1 LGIGCRSSQTEV
13 NSISPQEICVKKHS
27 ACLHIGEKEMST
39 FKILVTSQKGGVG
52 KSTVSANLAAYLRR
66 QGQTVTLIDFDT
78 HGSSSTWMTRA
89 PNIGVVVQ
97 HHVLPLD
104 QGGNRPILDA
114 RLHLR
119 RAASSSEVVICDLT
133 WTDSIAGE
141 LMFEYD
147 LVIVP
152 TSVSEIELAATAGF
166 LSRHRWVF
174 DSALHTPPTLLV
186 SPTRV
191 QPEQLQSD
199 VFSKQRF
206 PISFML
212 APPILEAQSARE
224 MFERGYL
231 MDLQDNCGTSFNEFG
246 KAVLAAREMRQ
257 TTHGMRQ
264 ATQGARATAP
274 VRTHTPNMA
283 TANGLKRNTL
293 LGSTSTLS
301 NQYSILGRHRMQK
314 TMPDNAPAATVAN
327 TTTSSAN
334 SAMTSIGI
342 PQFLKRM
349 SINSMTK
356 Q

>member
-1 LGIGCRSSQTEV
+1 
-13 NSISPQEICVKKHS
+13 
-27 ACLHIGEKEMST
+27 MST

-78 HGSSSTWMTRA
+78 HASSSTWLTRA

-152 TSVSEIELAATAGF
+152 TSVSEIEMAATAGF

-174 DSALHTPPTLLV
+174 DSAIHTPPTLLV
-186 SPTRV
+186 CPTRV
-191 QPEQLQSD
+191 QPEQLKSD

-206 PISFML
+206 PVSFML
-212 APPILEAQSARE
+212 APPVLEAQSARD

-231 MDLQDNCGTSFNEFG
+231 MDLQDACGASFNEFG
-246 KAVLAAREMRQ
+246 KSVCAARDMRESAQGMRQ
-257 TTHGMRQ
+257 TTHTRI
-264 ATQGARATAP
+264 TAP
-274 VRTHTPNMA
+274 TLRTSGASNAASAGVKRHNFL
-283 TANGLKRNTL
+283 AN
-293 LGSTSTLS
+293 SATLS
-301 NQYSILGRHRMQK
+301 SQYSILGRHRMQK
-314 TMPDNAPAATVAN
+314 VRPEDNLANKSAPHVAAPQ
-327 TTTSSAN
+327 TTHIAS
-334 SAMTSIGI
+334 MGI

-349 SINSMTK
+349 SMGVMNK
-356 Q
+356 

>member
-1 LGIGCRSSQTEV
+1 
-13 NSISPQEICVKKHS
+13 
-27 ACLHIGEKEMST
+27 MST

-52 KSTVSANLAAYLRR
+52 KSTVSANLAAYFRR
-66 QGQTVTLIDFDT
+66 QGQTVTMIDFDT
-78 HGSSSTWMTRA
+78 HGSSSTWLTRA

-97 HHVLPLD
+97 HHILPLD

-119 RAASSSEVVICDLT
+119 RAASSTEVVICDLT

-141 LMFEYD
+141 LMFEFD

-174 DSALHTPPTLLV
+174 DSAIHTPPTLLV

-206 PISFML
+206 PVSFML
-212 APPILEAQSARE
+212 APPILEAQTARE

-231 MDLQDNCGTSFNEFG
+231 MDLQDACGASFNEFG
-246 KAVLAAREMRQ
+246 KSVCAARDMRES
-257 TTHGMRQ
+257 M
-264 ATQGARATAP
+264 QGARQP
-274 VRTHTPNMA
+274 A
-283 TANGLKRNTL
+283 TANRVMRSTNFSSANPATASAKRNSL
-293 LGSTSTLS
+293 LSTTSTLS
-301 NQYSILGRHRMQK
+301 SQYSILGRHRMQK
-314 TMPDNAPAATVAN
+314 IRPDEMPAKQAAHTAAPQNAPIAAM
-327 TTTSSAN
+327 S
-334 SAMTSIGI
+334 I

-349 SINSMTK
+349 SMGVMSK
-356 Q
+356 

>member
-1 LGIGCRSSQTEV
+1 
-13 NSISPQEICVKKHS
+13 
-27 ACLHIGEKEMST
+27 MST

-78 HGSSSTWMTRA
+78 HGSSSTWLTRA

-97 HHVLPLD
+97 HHILPLD

-174 DSALHTPPTLLV
+174 DSAIHTPPTLLV
-186 SPTRV
+186 CPTRV
-191 QPEQLQSD
+191 QPEQLQCD

-206 PISFML
+206 PVSFML
-212 APPILEAQSARE
+212 APPVLEAQSAGG
-224 MFERGYL
+224 MVVRGYV
-231 MDLQDNCGTSFNEFG
+231 MDLQDACGKS
-246 KAVLAAREMRQ
+246 VCAAREMRESAQ
-257 TTHGMRQ
+257 GMRQ
-264 ATQGARATAP
+264 TTNSRITAP
-274 VRTHTPNMA
+274 SMRTSGMQNVA
-283 TANGLKRNTL
+283 ASSIKRNNL
-293 LGSTSTLS
+293 LSNSATLS
-301 NQYSILGRHRMQK
+301 SQYSILGRHRMQK
-314 TMPDNAPAATVAN
+314 VRPEEMMNNAATH
-327 TTTSSAN
+327 SSAPQGTQIA
-334 SAMTSIGI
+334 SMGI

-349 SINSMTK
+349 SMGVMNK
-356 Q
+356 

>member
-1 LGIGCRSSQTEV
+1 
-13 NSISPQEICVKKHS
+13 
-27 ACLHIGEKEMST
+27 MST

-78 HGSSSTWMTRA
+78 HGSSSTWLTRA

-97 HHVLPLD
+97 HHILPLD

-133 WTDSIAGE
+133 WTDSSAGE

-174 DSALHTPPTLLV
+174 DSAIHTPPTLLV
-186 SPTRV
+186 CPTRV
-191 QPEQLQSD
+191 HPDQLRSD

-206 PISFML
+206 PVSFML
-212 APPILEAQSARE
+212 APPVLEAQTARE

-231 MDLQDNCGTSFNEFG
+231 MDLQDACGQSFLEFG
-246 KAVLAAREMRQ
+246 KAVCAAREMRETAQGLGQ
-257 TTHGMRQ
+257 TNRPLRTGAPLRSGTLSSAHAA
-264 ATQGARATAP
+264 ATMSRSTN
-274 VRTHTPNMA
+274 V
-283 TANGLKRNTL
+283 
-293 LGSTSTLS
+293 LGTSTTLS
-301 NQYSILGRHRMQK
+301 NQYSILGRHRLQK
-314 TMPDNAPAATVAN
+314 IRDDEPSTSATAL
-327 TTTSSAN
+327 SGMGS
-334 SAMTSIGI
+334 MGI

-349 SINSMTK
+349 SMGSMNK
-356 Q
+356 S

>member
-1 LGIGCRSSQTEV
+1 
-13 NSISPQEICVKKHS
+13 
-27 ACLHIGEKEMST
+27 MST

-78 HGSSSTWMTRA
+78 HGSSSTWLTRA

-97 HHVLPLD
+97 HHILPLD

-174 DSALHTPPTLLV
+174 DSAIHTPPTLLV
-186 SPTRV
+186 CPTRV

-206 PISFML
+206 PVSFML
-212 APPILEAQSARE
+212 APPVLEAQSARE

-231 MDLQDNCGTSFNEFG
+231 MDLQDNCGASFNEFG
-246 KAVLAAREMRQ
+246 KSVCAAREMRESAQ
-257 TTHGMRQ
+257 GMRQ
-264 ATQGARATAP
+264 ATNTRVNIP
-274 VRTHTPNMA
+274 PMRTGSVPNVA
-283 TANGLKRNTL
+283 AAGVKRNTI
-293 LGSTSTLS
+293 LGTSATLS
-301 NQYSILGRHRMQK
+301 SQYSILGRHRMQK
-314 TMPDNAPAATVAN
+314 ARPDEVTASKAAN
-327 TTTSSAN
+327 TSAAPTSHIAS
-334 SAMTSIGI
+334 MGI

-349 SINSMTK
+349 SIGSMSK
-356 Q
+356 

>member
-1 LGIGCRSSQTEV
+1 
-13 NSISPQEICVKKHS
+13 
-27 ACLHIGEKEMST
+27 MST

-52 KSTVSANLAAYLRR
+52 KSTVSANLAAFMRR

-78 HGSSSTWMTRA
+78 HGSSSTWLTRA

-97 HHVLPLD
+97 HHILPLD

-119 RAASSSEVVICDLT
+119 RAASSTQVVICDLT

-174 DSALHTPPTLLV
+174 DSAIHTPPTLLV
-186 SPTRV
+186 CPTRV

-199 VFSKQRF
+199 IFSKQRF
-206 PISFML
+206 PVSFML
-212 APPILEAQSARE
+212 APPVLEAQSARE

-231 MDLQDNCGTSFNEFG
+231 MDLQDACGNSFNEFG
-246 KAVLAAREMRQ
+246 QSVCAAREMRKSAE
-257 TTHGMRQ
+257 GMRQ
-264 ATQGARATAP
+264 TTPTRNKSPDMLGTVMNRQNVLANAT
-274 VRTHTPNMA
+274 
-283 TANGLKRNTL
+283 
-293 LGSTSTLS
+293 TLS
-301 NQYSILGRHRMQK
+301 SQYSILGRHRMHK
-314 TMPDNAPAATVAN
+314 IRPEEMANKSAAHVGTPQN
-327 TTTSSAN
+327 TQIAS
-334 SAMTSIGI
+334 MGI

-349 SINSMTK
+349 SMGVLSK
-356 Q
+356 

>member
-1 LGIGCRSSQTEV
+1 M
-13 NSISPQEICVKKHS
+13 
-27 ACLHIGEKEMST
+27 AT

-66 QGQTVTLIDFDT
+66 QGKTVTLIDFDT
-78 HGSSSTWMTRA
+78 HGSSSTWLTRA

-97 HHVLPLD
+97 HHILPLD

-174 DSALHTPPTLLV
+174 DSAIHTPPTLLV
-186 SPTRV
+186 CPTRV
-191 QPEQLQSD
+191 QPDQLRSD
-199 VFSKQRF
+199 IFSKQRF
-206 PISFML
+206 PVSFML
-212 APPILEAQSARE
+212 APPVLEAQTARE

-231 MDLQDNCGTSFNEFG
+231 MDLQDACGQSFVEFG
-246 KAVLAAREMRQ
+246 KAVCAARDMRETAQGLNQ
-257 TTHGMRQ
+257 TNR
-264 ATQGARATAP
+264 P
-274 VRTHTPNMA
+274 VRSVPLRTTSLPSTPTVPMA
-283 TANGLKRNTL
+283 ARNNV
-293 LGSTSTLS
+293 LGTSSTLS
-301 NQYSILGRHRMQK
+301 NQYSILGRHRLHK
-314 TMPDNAPAATVAN
+314 VRDDELSSSHA
-327 TTTSSAN
+327 TSSMG
-334 SAMTSIGI
+334 AMGI

-349 SINSMTK
+349 SLGSMNK
-356 Q
+356 S

>member
-1 LGIGCRSSQTEV
+1 
-13 NSISPQEICVKKHS
+13 
-27 ACLHIGEKEMST
+27 MST

-78 HGSSSTWMTRA
+78 HASSSTWLTRA

-119 RAASSSEVVICDLT
+119 RAATSSEVVICDLT

-152 TSVSEIELAATAGF
+152 TSVSEIELTATAGF

-174 DSALHTPPTLLV
+174 DSAIHTPPTLLV
-186 SPTRV
+186 CPTRV
-191 QPEQLQSD
+191 HPEQLSSD

-206 PISFML
+206 PVSFML
-212 APPILEAQSARE
+212 APPVLEAQSARD

-231 MDLQDNCGTSFNEFG
+231 MDLQDACGASFNEFG
-246 KAVLAAREMRQ
+246 KSVCAARDMRLSAHTMQ
-257 TTHGMRQ
+257 QSMR
-264 ATQGARATAP
+264 ATVPRTRATAP
-274 VRTHTPNMA
+274 ALRVPAPEITRMQRSN
-283 TANGLKRNTL
+283 LLNTM
-293 LGSTSTLS
+293 SSLS
-301 NQYSILGRHRMQK
+301 SQYSILGRHRMQK
-314 TMPDNAPAATVAN
+314 IRPEDMA
-327 TTTSSAN
+327 TTSAPHAGTPQNTHIASL
-334 SAMTSIGI
+334 GI

-349 SINSMTK
+349 SMGVMK
-356 Q
+356 K

>member
-1 LGIGCRSSQTEV
+1 
-13 NSISPQEICVKKHS
+13 
-27 ACLHIGEKEMST
+27 MST

-52 KSTVSANLAAYLRR
+52 KSTVSANLAAYLRA

-78 HGSSSTWMTRA
+78 HGSSSTWLTRA
-89 PNIGVVVQ
+89 PNVGVVVQ
-97 HHVLPLD
+97 HHILPLD

-147 LVIVP
+147 LIIVP

-174 DSALHTPPTLLV
+174 DSAIHTPPTLLV
-186 SPTRV
+186 CPTRV

-206 PISFML
+206 PVSFML
-212 APPILEAQSARE
+212 APPVLEAQSARE

-231 MDLQDNCGTSFNEFG
+231 MDLQDDCGASFNEFG
-246 KAVLAAREMRQ
+246 KAVCAAREMRESAQ
-257 TTHGMRQ
+257 GMRQ
-264 ATQGARATAP
+264 ATNTRVNIPAT
-274 VRTHTPNMA
+274 RTAGVPNVA
-283 TANGLKRNTL
+283 AAGIKRNTV
-293 LGSTSTLS
+293 LGTSATLS
-301 NQYSILGRHRMQK
+301 SQYSILGRHRMQK
-314 TMPDNAPAATVAN
+314 ARPDEVTAGKTPNTSAAP
-327 TTTSSAN
+327 SSHIA
-334 SAMTSIGI
+334 SMGI

-349 SINSMTK
+349 SMGNMSK
-356 Q
+356 

>member
-1 LGIGCRSSQTEV
+1 
-13 NSISPQEICVKKHS
+13 
-27 ACLHIGEKEMST
+27 MST

-78 HGSSSTWMTRA
+78 HGSSSTWLTRA

-147 LVIVP
+147 LIIVP

-174 DSALHTPPTLLV
+174 DSAIHTPPTLLV
-186 SPTRV
+186 CPTRV

-206 PISFML
+206 PVSFML
-212 APPILEAQSARE
+212 APPVLEAQSARE

-231 MDLQDNCGTSFNEFG
+231 MDLPDACGASFNEFG
-246 KAVLAAREMRQ
+246 KSVCAARDMRHTAQGMRQ
-257 TTHGMRQ
+257 TTSSRFSPL
-264 ATQGARATAP
+264 AARTGGATA
-274 VRTHTPNMA
+274 TSA
-283 TANGLKRNTL
+283 TGGVKRHNL
-293 LGSTSTLS
+293 LGNSATLS
-301 NQYSILGRHRMQK
+301 SQYSILGRHRMQK
-314 TMPDNAPAATVAN
+314 VRPDDMASKAAPQAANAPQ
-327 TTTSSAN
+327 N
-334 SAMTSIGI
+334 SQIASMGI

-349 SINSMTK
+349 SMGVMNK
-356 Q
+356 

>member
-1 LGIGCRSSQTEV
+1 
-13 NSISPQEICVKKHS
+13 
-27 ACLHIGEKEMST
+27 MST

-78 HGSSSTWMTRA
+78 HGSSSTWLTRA

-97 HHVLPLD
+97 HHILPLD

-174 DSALHTPPTLLV
+174 DSAIHTPPTLLV
-186 SPTRV
+186 CPTRV
-191 QPEQLQSD
+191 QPEQLQCD

-206 PISFML
+206 PVSFML
-212 APPILEAQSARE
+212 APPVLEAQSARE

-231 MDLQDNCGTSFNEFG
+231 MDLQDACGASFNEFG
-246 KAVLAAREMRQ
+246 KSVCAAREMRESAQ
-257 TTHGMRQ
+257 GMRQ
-264 ATQGARATAP
+264 TTNSRITAP
-274 VRTHTPNMA
+274 SMRTSGMQNVA
-283 TANGLKRNTL
+283 ASSIKRNNL
-293 LGSTSTLS
+293 LSNSATLS
-301 NQYSILGRHRMQK
+301 SQYSILGRHRMQK
-314 TMPDNAPAATVAN
+314 VRPEEMMNNAATH
-327 TTTSSAN
+327 SAAPQGTQIA
-334 SAMTSIGI
+334 SMGI

-349 SINSMTK
+349 SMGVMNK
-356 Q
+356 

>member
-1 LGIGCRSSQTEV
+1 
-13 NSISPQEICVKKHS
+13 
-27 ACLHIGEKEMST
+27 MST

-78 HGSSSTWMTRA
+78 HGSSSTWLTRA

-97 HHVLPLD
+97 HHILPLD

-174 DSALHTPPTLLV
+174 DSAIHTPPTLLV
-186 SPTRV
+186 CPTRV

-206 PISFML
+206 PVSFML

-231 MDLQDNCGTSFNEFG
+231 MDLPDACGTSFNEFG
-246 KAVLAAREMRQ
+246 KSVCAAREMRESAR
-257 TTHGMRQ
+257 GMRQ
-264 ATQGARATAP
+264 TTNSRVNIPTN
-274 VRTHTPNMA
+274 RTTGSLNVA
-283 TANGLKRNTL
+283 ASGVKRHNL
-293 LGSTSTLS
+293 LSISTTLS
-301 NQYSILGRHRMQK
+301 SQYSILGRHRLQK
-314 TMPDNAPAATVAN
+314 VRPEDLAGKTVPQAATPQSPQIA
-327 TTTSSAN
+327 S
-334 SAMTSIGI
+334 MGI

-349 SINSMTK
+349 SMGVMNK
-356 Q
+356 

>member
-1 LGIGCRSSQTEV
+1 M
-13 NSISPQEICVKKHS
+13 
-27 ACLHIGEKEMST
+27 MST

-52 KSTVSANLAAYLRR
+52 KSTVSANLAAYFRR

-78 HGSSSTWMTRA
+78 HGSSSTWLTRA

-119 RAASSSEVVICDLT
+119 RAASSTEVVICDLT

-174 DSALHTPPTLLV
+174 DSAIHTPPTLLV
-186 SPTRV
+186 CPTRV
-191 QPEQLQSD
+191 QPEQLRSD
-199 VFSKQRF
+199 VFSKTRF
-206 PISFML
+206 PVSFML
-212 APPILEAQSARE
+212 APPVLEAQTARE

-231 MDLQDNCGTSFNEFG
+231 MDLQDACGASFNEFG
-246 KAVLAAREMRQ
+246 KAVMAAREMRESANS
-257 TTHGMRQ
+257 MRQ
-264 ATQGARATAP
+264 TIGNQQRLSAPVLRSSSLSNVATA
-274 VRTHTPNMA
+274 
-283 TANGLKRNTL
+283 GIKRSPSL
-293 LGSTSTLS
+293 SAASTLS
-301 NQYSILGRHRMQK
+301 SQYSILGRHRMQK
-314 TMPDNAPAATVAN
+314 VRPDDMPAPSATTATAPQNTHIAA
-327 TTTSSAN
+327 
-334 SAMTSIGI
+334 MGI

-349 SINSMTK
+349 SMGVMSK
-356 Q
+356 

>member
-1 LGIGCRSSQTEV
+1 
-13 NSISPQEICVKKHS
+13 
-27 ACLHIGEKEMST
+27 MST

-66 QGQTVTLIDFDT
+66 QGQTVTMIDFDT
-78 HGSSSTWMTRA
+78 HGSSSTWLTRA
-89 PNIGVVVQ
+89 PNIGIVVQ

-119 RAASSSEVVICDLT
+119 RAASSTDVVICDLT

-174 DSALHTPPTLLV
+174 DSAIHTPPTLLV
-186 SPTRV
+186 CPTRV
-191 QPEQLQSD
+191 HPEQLHSD

-206 PISFML
+206 PVSFML
-212 APPILEAQSARE
+212 APPVLEAQSARE

-231 MDLQDNCGTSFNEFG
+231 MDLQDACGASFNEFG
-246 KAVLAAREMRQ
+246 KSVCAARAMRQSAQGMRQ
-257 TTHGMRQ
+257 TTGSTRMN
-264 ATQGARATAP
+264 TPILRATGTSNLAP
-274 VRTHTPNMA
+274 V
-283 TANGLKRNTL
+283 GVKRNNL
-293 LGSTSTLS
+293 LATSSTLS
-301 NQYSILGRHRMQK
+301 TQYSILGRHRMQK
-314 TMPDNAPAATVAN
+314 VRPEDMAAKSAPHTGAPQN
-327 TTTSSAN
+327 THIAS
-334 SAMTSIGI
+334 MGI

-349 SINSMTK
+349 SMGVMNK
-356 Q
+356 

>member
-1 LGIGCRSSQTEV
+1 
-13 NSISPQEICVKKHS
+13 
-27 ACLHIGEKEMST
+27 MST

-52 KSTVSANLAAYLRR
+52 KSTVSANLAAYFRR

-78 HGSSSTWMTRA
+78 HGSSSTWLTRA

-119 RAASSSEVVICDLT
+119 RAASSTEVVICDLT

-147 LVIVP
+147 LIIVP

-174 DSALHTPPTLLV
+174 DSAIHTPPTLLV
-186 SPTRV
+186 CPTRV

-199 VFSKQRF
+199 VFSKTRF
-206 PISFML
+206 PVSFML
-212 APPILEAQSARE
+212 APPVLEAQTARE

-231 MDLQDNCGTSFNEFG
+231 MDLPDACGASFNEFG
-246 KAVLAAREMRQ
+246 KAVIAAREMRESAQNVRQ
-257 TTHGMRQ
+257 TIGNQRLST
-264 ATQGARATAP
+264 P
-274 VRTHTPNMA
+274 VLRGSSLSNVVTT
-283 TANGLKRNTL
+283 GLKRTA
-293 LGSTSTLS
+293 TLS
-301 NQYSILGRHRMQK
+301 TPTTLSSQYSILGRHRMQK
-314 TMPDNAPAATVAN
+314 VRPDEALNKPTTPADTPAPAQV
-327 TTTSSAN
+327 SS
-334 SAMTSIGI
+334 MGI

-349 SINSMTK
+349 SMGVMSK
-356 Q
+356 

>member
-1 LGIGCRSSQTEV
+1 
-13 NSISPQEICVKKHS
+13 
-27 ACLHIGEKEMST
+27 MST

-89 PNIGVVVQ
+89 PNIGVVAQ

-174 DSALHTPPTLLV
+174 DSAIHTPPTLLV
-186 SPTRV
+186 CPTRV
-191 QPEQLQSD
+191 QPEQLHSD

-206 PISFML
+206 PVSFML
-212 APPILEAQSARE
+212 APPVLEAQSARE

-231 MDLQDNCGTSFNEFG
+231 MDLQDACGTSFNEFG
-246 KAVLAAREMRQ
+246 KSVCAAREMRESAQGMRQ
-257 TTHGMRQ
+257 TTHTRLTMPASRTKGPSQ
-264 ATQGARATAP
+264 AAATG
-274 VRTHTPNMA
+274 VVN
-283 TANGLKRNTL
+283 RNNL
-293 LGSTSTLS
+293 LGNSATLS
-301 NQYSILGRHRMQK
+301 SQYSILGRHRMQK
-314 TMPDNAPAATVAN
+314 VRPEDMANKSAPHTGAPQNAQIA
-327 TTTSSAN
+327 S
-334 SAMTSIGI
+334 MGI

-349 SINSMTK
+349 SMGVMNK
-356 Q
+356 